1 MAASNHG
8 ANSESESGIVYL
20 VGLLAGGLILG
31 FGLRSLYWSFGPTY
45 ECLNCDLAT
54 SGFTGLDNLQL
65 LPAADYS
72 IGLVVLGVLILV
84 VLNAGAWRRTGG
96 Y

>member
-1 MAASNHG
+1 MAQHAGEQEESN
-8 ANSESESGIVYL
+8 IVYL
-20 VGLLAGGLILG
+20 VGLLAGGLVLG
-31 FGLRSLYWSFGPTY
+31 FGIRSLYWSFGWGGG
-45 ECLNCDLAT
+45 ECLNCDLRKV
-54 SGFTGLDNLQL
+54 GFDGIDNLGL

-72 IGLVVLGVLILV
+72 IGLVVAGVLILV

>member
-1 MAASNHG
+1 MSDVQNG
-8 ANSESESGIVYL
+8 DREGSLVYL
-20 VGLLAGGLILG
+20 VGLIVGGLILA
-31 FGLRSLYWSFGPTY
+31 FGIRSLYWSFGWPGH
-45 ECLNCDLAT
+45 ECLNCSLDQV
-54 SGFTGLDNLQL
+54 GYDGIDNLQL

-72 IGLVVLGVLILV
+72 IGLVVAGVLVLV

>member
-1 MAASNHG
+1 MATEQSNDREG
-8 ANSESESGIVYL
+8 SLVYL
-20 VGLLAGGLILG
+20 IGLLSGGLILG
-31 FGLRSLYWSFGPTY
+31 FGILSLYWSFGWPGH
-45 ECLNCDLAT
+45 ECLNCNLAEV
-54 SGFTGLDNLQL
+54 GFSGLDNIAL

-72 IGLVVLGVLILV
+72 IGLVVAGVLVLV

>member
-1 MAASNHG
+1 MSDVQNG
-8 ANSESESGIVYL
+8 DREGSLVYL
-20 VGLLAGGLILG
+20 VGLLVGGLILA
-31 FGLRSLYWSFGPTY
+31 FGIRSLYFSFGWPGR
-45 ECLNCDLAT
+45 ECLNCHLDQVGA
-54 SGFTGLDNLQL
+54 SGLDDLQL

-72 IGLVVLGVLILV
+72 IGLVVAGVLVLV

>member
-1 MAASNHG
+1 MATPLHRGLRHLALRVTNLPRSRRFYEQLLGMQMIWEPDSDNVYF
-8 ANSESESGIVYL
+8 SSGI
-20 VGLLAGGLILG
+20 
-31 FGLRSLYWSFGPTY
+31 
-45 ECLNCDLAT
+45 
-54 SGFTGLDNLQL
+54 DNLGL

-72 IGLVVLGVLILV
+72 IGLVVAGVLVLV

>member
-1 MAASNHG
+1 MAHHAGEQEESNL
-8 ANSESESGIVYL
+8 VYL
-20 VGLLAGGLILG
+20 VGLLAGGLVLG
-31 FGLRSLYWSFGPTY
+31 FGIRSLYWSFGWDSG
-45 ECLNCDLAT
+45 ECLNCDIARV
-54 SGFTGLDNLQL
+54 GFDGIDNLGL

-72 IGLVVLGVLILV
+72 IGLVVAGVLILV

>member
-1 MAASNHG
+1 MATETMPAEDTEGSL
-8 ANSESESGIVYL
+8 VYL

-31 FGLRSLYWSFGPTY
+31 FGIRSLYWSFGWP
-45 ECLNCDLAT
+45 EDCLNCDLARA
-54 SGFTGLDNLQL
+54 GFTGLDNLHL

-72 IGLVVLGVLILV
+72 IGLVVAGVLVLV
-84 VLNAGAWRRTGG
+84 ALNAVAWRRTGG

>member
-1 MAASNHG
+1 MATDTHSSDREG
-8 ANSESESGIVYL
+8 SLVYL
-20 VGLLAGGLILG
+20 VGLLAGGLILA
-31 FGLRSLYWSFGPTY
+31 FGLRSLYWSFGWTRN
-45 ECLNCDLAT
+45 CLNCDLAAVG
-54 SGFTGLDNLQL
+54 SNGIDNLGL

-72 IGLVVLGVLILV
+72 IGLVVAGVLVLV

>member
-1 MAASNHG
+1 MV
-8 ANSESESGIVYL
+8 SELHTSDREGSLVYL
-20 VGLLAGGLILG
+20 VGLLAGGLILA
-31 FGLRSLYWSFGPTY
+31 FGLRSLYWSFGWSGA
-45 ECLNCDLAT
+45 ECLNCDLSSVGS
-54 SGFTGLDNLQL
+54 SGVDNLGL

-72 IGLVVLGVLILV
+72 IGLVVAGVLVLV